1 MTPAASPAAPSPAD
15 QAPVFK
21 RVYVWELP
29 VRFYHW
35 LNALCVLVLIVTGLL
50 IAHPPAITSA
60 REASFSYWFGINRFI
75 HFATAY
81 VFLFN
86 FAFRIYWGFV
96 GNQFSDWRNFLPLRR
111 AQFRQ
116 VGAVLRVDILQAT
129 NKPIGAIGHNALAS
143 FTYFAMFLVFLFQ
156 VVSGFAMYASMSKA
170 WFPQLFR
177 WAVPLFGGDFG
188 LRQWHYMAMWFFIVF
203 TIVHVY
209 LVFYHDYVEGHGVM
223 SSMVGGWKFVHPA
236 TLNGHIRSWFPLS
249 PKPHRDDA
257 KAPPR

>member
-1 MTPAASPAAPSPAD
+1 MTPEASPAALSPVAV
-15 QAPVFK
+15 APVFK

-29 VRFYHW
+29 VRLYHW
-35 LNALCVLVLIVTGLL
+35 LNALCVFVLIVTGLL

-60 REASFSYWFGINRFI
+60 SEASFSYWFGVTRFI
-75 HFATAY
+75 HFVTAY
-81 VFLFN
+81 VFVFN

-111 AQFRQ
+111 SQFRQ
-116 VGAVLRVDILQAT
+116 VRAVLRVDVLQAT
-129 NKPIGAIGHNALAS
+129 NKPIEAVGHNALAY

-177 WAVPLFGGDFG
+177 WAVPLFGGDYG

-236 TLNGHIRSWFPLS
+236 TLNGHVRSWFPLS
-249 PKPHRDDA
+249 PKPPRDDV
-257 KAPPR
+257 KPPLR

>member
-60 REASFSYWFGINRFI
+60 REASFSYWFGVTRFI

-223 SSMVGGWKFVHPA
+223 SSMVGGWKFVHPEM
-236 TLNGHIRSWFPLS
+236 LKGVGRSWFPLS
-249 PKPHRDDA
+249 PH
-257 KAPPR
+257 PPRHPAKTPPP